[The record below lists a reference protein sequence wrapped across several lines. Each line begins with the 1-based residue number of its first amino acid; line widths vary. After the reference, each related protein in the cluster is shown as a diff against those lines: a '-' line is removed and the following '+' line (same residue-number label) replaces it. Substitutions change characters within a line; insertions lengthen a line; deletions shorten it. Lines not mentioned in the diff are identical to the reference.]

1 MDGFNGEIVAY
12 KIADNQEVA
21 LVKDALSEA
30 IISIKYKTSI
40 ISIITMYQ
48 MGRFGLIRISNG
60 ISHKQTNDTKKIKYS
75 QMRRKLS

>member
-30 IISIKYKTSI
+30 II
-40 ISIITMYQ
+40 
-48 MGRFGLIRISNG
+48 
-60 ISHKQTNDTKKIKYS
+60 
-75 QMRRKLS
+75 